1 MGWCH
6 KSPTLRVKS
15 IAILTTRRR
24 NWSSRFRRRSLSAS
38 NVAKP
43 ADPELLPYT
52 IFAGTIIPAALQ
64 TGINTDLPGDV
75 LATVTENVY
84 DSVSGKNL
92 LIPQGSKLLAKYS
105 SAISFGQNRVQ
116 VAWQRLIRPDGV
128 SLQMGNMNGVDPQ
141 GASGYAGSVDEHWW
155 DYAKGI
161 GLMLLFSVID
171 GQIQY
176 SMKEANTQGATD
188 VANSLTAA
196 LDQVGS
202 QYTSNVM
209 NIQPTITVK
218 QGSKVQVFVN
228 SDLIMPPANQK
239 AVSKEIF
246 NSKRGRRRSVKKAKS
261 VLVVLAVML
270 SGCYLFSPK
279 DTSPV
284 TSVTVEPAY
293 LTVGPG
299 EQVTVNVTTDPP
311 NAGGSVSWSIK
322 DDYYAAVYGT
332 NQVGL
337 ITGKHLGST
346 TLTATIGGKSS
357 DVLCNIVPAG
367 AAGSGGYITS
377 TDTVILMAPGDSRN
391 VSAQLVGG
399 SDQDQSGI
407 QWQVKDSSI
416 LDILG
421 QGPNALITA
430 LKNGTTQITL
440 SHPMSSTTFT
450 ISVRVDG
457 STKALQLS
465 KSSFIMTPGDI
476 QELDA
481 AIAQRVLVG
490 HVLDH
495 VVGACGDGNG
505 GQFSY
510 HHG

>member
-1 MGWCH
+1 MAAADARLEEERAARRAPMEVSTKLTAGLMVSAS
-6 KSPTLRVKS
+6 KQTTSTNAPEVPQTPVVVASSGPTAYPVQGAVVGGVVPQVTYTPGEIYRDLNDQKTKLEFSVSKAES
-15 IAILTTRRR
+15 
-24 NWSSRFRRRSLSAS
+24 SAS

-228 SDLIMPPANQK
+228 ADLIMPPANQK
-239 AVSKEIF
+239 AVSKKYSIP
-246 NSKRGRRRSVKKAKS
+246 KR
-261 VLVVLAVML
+261 
-270 SGCYLFSPK
+270 
-279 DTSPV
+279 
-284 TSVTVEPAY
+284 E
-293 LTVGPG
+293 
-299 EQVTVNVTTDPP
+299 
-311 NAGGSVSWSIK
+311 GG
-322 DDYYAAVYGT
+322 
-332 NQVGL
+332 
-337 ITGKHLGST
+337 
-346 TLTATIGGKSS
+346 
-357 DVLCNIVPAG
+357 
-367 AAGSGGYITS
+367 
-377 TDTVILMAPGDSRN
+377 
-391 VSAQLVGG
+391 
-399 SDQDQSGI
+399 
-407 QWQVKDSSI
+407 
-416 LDILG
+416 
-421 QGPNALITA
+421 
-430 LKNGTTQITL
+430 TQ
-440 SHPMSSTTFT
+440 
-450 ISVRVDG
+450 
-457 STKALQLS
+457 
-465 KSSFIMTPGDI
+465 
-476 QELDA
+476 
-481 AIAQRVLVG
+481 
-490 HVLDH
+490 
-495 VVGACGDGNG
+495 
-505 GQFSY
+505 
-510 HHG
+510 